1 MASAPGREPKPDD
14 PLLPLPTL
22 DTPCGG
28 ACRAATRPTLCLW
41 DTSSGLRTTVRQ
53 PASPAGPGHE
63 GPGGQVSSSGDT
75 APHVVLAWLPAPQGV
90 ACMYP
95 VRPGASRSV
104 VCESPVVTAHP
115 APGPPVCCV
124 VPWGPAPQGQTFGKP
139 VFSTGGPGGIGHNWV
154 RGCYW
159 LKMGGQEA
167 VQHPQCPGCPHGE
180 RPCPTARLAGGMLTS
195 GPGLRPRDAD

>member
-1 MASAPGREPKPDD
+1 MTLCSFFPPWTPPAEGPAGQRPSPPFASGTPPPASGPPSGSLPPLLAPGTRGSEDRCP
-14 PLLPLPTL
+14 PLGTQH
-22 DTPCGG
+22 
-28 ACRAATRPTLCLW
+28 RMR
-41 DTSSGLRTTVRQ
+41 
-53 PASPAGPGHE
+53 
-63 GPGGQVSSSGDT
+63 
-75 APHVVLAWLPAPQGV
+75 VLAWLPAPQGV

-139 VFSTGGPGGIGHNWV
+139 VFSTGDPGDIGHNWV

-180 RPCPTARLAGGMLTS
+180 RPCPTARLSGGMPTS